1 MEEIDDELRD
11 EVNENSLKEMK
22 LARMDSI
29 KRKMPRKVIR
39 LESYDDFSKR
49 ASVEQRLRHNE
60 EITDAMIR
68 QAQRKADRLNK

>member
-1 MEEIDDELRD
+1 
-11 EVNENSLKEMK
+11 MK